1 MIEAHQRAEKKVMKC
16 KKSYAEGAEK
26 IAKNKETKAHAMCQS
41 DADLLK
47 RHARKQTIEADSEM
61 TRNQRKTSK

>member
-1 MIEAHQRAEKKVMKC
+1 MKC
-16 KKSYAEGAEK
+16 KKSCAEGAEK

-47 RHARKQTIEADSEM
+47 RHARKQTIEADSEV

>member
-1 MIEAHQRAEKKVMKC
+1 MKHTRERKKQVMKC
-16 KKSYAEGAEK
+16 KKSCAEGAEK

-47 RHARKQTIEADSEM
+47 RHARKQTIEADSEV
-61 TRNQRKTSK
+61 TRNQRETSK